1 MNFEYSKNCRPIN
14 QVLLSLD
21 EYNQLKSD
29 LAFFKEQNLRFTE
42 LLDEKTLCGKFTLE
56 FGNFYGHRIYTNS
69 EVIKNLS
76 SRIEELENR
85 VEFHFKN
92 RKKWYHFF

>member
-14 QVLLSLD
+14 QVLLCLD

-56 FGNFYGHRIYTNS
+56 LDNYFGHRIYTNS

-76 SRIEELENR
+76 SRIEELEDR
-85 VEFHFKN
+85 VEYHFKN